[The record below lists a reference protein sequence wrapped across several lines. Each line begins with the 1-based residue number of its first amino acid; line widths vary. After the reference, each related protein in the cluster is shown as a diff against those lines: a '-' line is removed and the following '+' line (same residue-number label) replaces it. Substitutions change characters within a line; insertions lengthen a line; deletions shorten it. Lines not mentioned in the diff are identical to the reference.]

1 MCAPSCSRSILRSS
15 CSFVVDLATR
25 RRASLSV
32 VSINGEQKTVKTKD
46 THPVNPASQDG
57 VNDNTELMHLHEA
70 GLLHNLECR
79 YKADKIYTYTGNI
92 LIAVNPFQKLP
103 IYGEDILMDYIGKS
117 IGVMPP
123 HVYAIADLA
132 LRKMKTSG
140 VGQAIIISGESGAGK
155 TETAKVALEYLTSLS
170 GAENEGDSL
179 ATKYVRPLACCALAQ
194 GVRS

>member
-1 MCAPSCSRSILRSS
+1 
-15 CSFVVDLATR
+15 
-25 RRASLSV
+25 
-32 VSINGEQKTVKTKD
+32 
-46 THPVNPASQDG
+46 
-57 VNDNTELMHLHEA
+57 MHLHEA
-70 GLLHNLECR
+70 GLLHNLMCR

-170 GAENEGDSL
+170 GTETDGESL
-179 ATKYVRPLACCALAQ
+179 ATKYVRPLSCCALAQ
-194 GVRS
+194 VDSS

>member
-1 MCAPSCSRSILRSS
+1 MSIG
-15 CSFVVDLATR
+15 
-25 RRASLSV
+25 
-32 VSINGEQKTVKTKD
+32 GEQKTVKTKD
-46 THPVNPASQDG
+46 TYPVNPASQDG

-70 GLLHNLECR
+70 GLLHNLQCR
-79 YKADKIYTYTGNI
+79 YNADKIYTYTGNI

-170 GAENEGDSL
+170 GAETDGESL
-179 ATKYVRPLACCALAQ
+179 ATKCVRLLACRAFAL
-194 GVRS
+194 VVPS